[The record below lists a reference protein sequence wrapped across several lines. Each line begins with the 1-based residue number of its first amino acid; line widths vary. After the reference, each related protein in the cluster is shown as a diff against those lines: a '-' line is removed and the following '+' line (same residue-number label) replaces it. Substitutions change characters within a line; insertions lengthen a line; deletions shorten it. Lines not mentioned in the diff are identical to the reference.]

1 MLKRGILWV
10 GAMAA
15 AVVLVAAP
23 QAGAAKY
30 PIKPIKVIL
39 ATGAGG
45 SHDMHCRAV
54 ASVIHE
60 YLGQPF
66 LCTIRGGA
74 GGKIGMT
81 ALKRS
86 KPDGYTIGLVTGSHF
101 AVAAHGRDMGFD
113 TLKDFIP
120 FYQVNYAPTMLVARA
135 EKG

>member
-1 MLKRGILWV
+1 MLTRKGILWV
-10 GAMAA
+10 CAM
-15 AVVLVAAP
+15 VVATILMVAP

-66 LCTIRGGA
+66 LCTVRGGA
-74 GGKIGMT
+74 GGKIGMGV
-81 ALKRS
+81 LKRS
-86 KPDGYTIGLVTGSHF
+86 KPDGYTIALGSGSHF
-101 AVAAHGRDMGFD
+101 AIR
-113 TLKDFIP
+113 
-120 FYQVNYAPTMLVARA
+120 AP
-135 EKG
+135 